1 MTTLNFGTL
10 NVRGFKKIE
19 HNDKSRSLHLQPI
32 IADINKHS
40 LDVLAV
46 QETHLGEAVYSQ
58 KEKDYTG
65 FFVNEDKNK
74 HHGAGIIIRNKFKP
88 NFQKISARVCSAT
101 FKLDNNKPILFI
113 CGYAPHE
120 TLAKKQPQLK
130 NNFYNDLQKALLL
143 RKANTIVIL
152 ALDANALT
160 SFDPDNNPNNVL
172 GKFTKGDR
180 TNGNGET
187 LIHFAAENNLSITN
201 TRFQH
206 KMSRRTTWTAP
217 YKPLKL
223 PNGETRRNP
232 IRNQIDYI
240 AISNNFLRFVTNA
253 RSYGNF
259 KTSTDHKL
267 VIMNIKLQLPKLN
280 NPKKTL
286 TPKKIGSLFS
296 LIQIKGNSCS

>member
-1 MTTLNFGTL
+1 MNTLNFGTL

-19 HNDKSRSLHLQPI
+19 HNDKSRSLQLQPI

-46 QETHLGEAVYSQ
+46 QETHFGEAVYKQ

-65 FFVNEDKNK
+65 FFVNEDKNF

-88 NFQKISARVCSAT
+88 NFQKISPRVCSAT

-120 TLAKKQPQLK
+120 TLSKKHPHLK

-143 RKANTIVIL
+143 RTANTIVIL

-160 SFDPDNNPNNVL
+160 SYNPENNPNNVL
-172 GKFTKGDR
+172 GKYTKGDK
-180 TNGNGET
+180 TNSNGES
-187 LIHFAAENNLSITN
+187 LIHFAAENNLHLTN

-206 KMSRRTTWTAP
+206 KISRRTTWTAP

-240 AISNNFLRFVTNA
+240 AINSRFL
-253 RSYGNF
+253 
-259 KTSTDHKL
+259 
-267 VIMNIKLQLPKLN
+267 
-280 NPKKTL
+280 
-286 TPKKIGSLFS
+286 
-296 LIQIKGNSCS
+296 